1 MDNPTNYLHSDLNL
15 EAGDIVVVTLDG
27 QANVLL
33 MDWSN
38 YDAYR
43 NGRSYRYHGGLAEK
57 TPVRLEAPANGHWHL
72 VVDLGGFAG
81 TVRAGVGVEKV
92 SRQVL
97 R

>member
-1 MDNPTNYLHSDLNL
+1 MSSPTNYLHSDFNL
-15 EAGDIVVVTLDG
+15 EVGDTVVVTLDG

-38 YDAYR
+38 YEAYR

-57 TPVRLEAPANGHWHL
+57 TPVRIEAPANGHWYL

-81 TVRAGVGVEKV
+81 TVRAGVSVEKA
-92 SRQVL
+92 RRKVL